1 MKKLLI
7 FLVALSLGIASQGQ
21 YMNKWYGVKYTVTAT
36 APAVTRIAED
46 DDLTIHHH
54 DNLPIQNLMVGCLLK
69 DNGTVNYYLNPTD
82 WTAKA
87 GGGAS
92 DLTGTDGQVMVEIPA
107 HYESFTV
114 SADTNFIKVSLTYK
128 AGFRYVP
135 KMYVS
140 AYKAALNR
148 TTLKLSSVVNTTTT
162 YRGGNNT
169 SAWDAAANSLLGK
182 PVSNIS
188 RTDFRTYAQNRGA
201 NWSMQSYQAWK
212 NVFWL
217 YVIEYA
223 TRNSQA
229 AVDYTYTAEGYHKGG
244 LGDGVTTAVSGTWN
258 TFNGN
263 NPFVPCGSSNSLG
276 NGTGEVDY
284 VATDFGGSGVPQ
296 TFKVPRYRGIESPF
310 GDIWEWM
317 DGISIYHS
325 VSPRASYSYIID
337 NPNYFSDGAVNLGRA
352 RAVISLALTS
362 GSVKTIAF
370 GSHGD
375 PLPSAVGG
383 DATTYWC
390 DYFYTP
396 QPVVSSA
403 WYAPVVGGYAAYCS
417 AAGFGYVAAINVA
430 TDTHTTVGS
439 RLCCFGL

>member
-36 APAVTRIAED
+36 APEVTRIAED

-82 WTAKA
+82 WTLKA

-92 DLTGTDGQVMVEIPA
+92 NLDGTDGQVMVEIPA

-148 TTLKLSSVVNTTTT
+148 TTLKLSSVI
-162 YRGGNNT
+162 NT
-169 SAWDAAANSLLGK
+169 SAAYYGADNSSTYAGY
-182 PVSNIS
+182 PATYIS
-188 RTDFRTYAQNRGA
+188 RTNFRTYAQNRGA

-212 NVFWL
+212 TVYWL

-223 TRNSQA
+223 NRNCQA
-229 AVDYTYTAEGYHKGG
+229 AVGSPDGSGYQTGG
-244 LGDGVTTAVSGTWN
+244 LGNGVTTLTHWDQ
-258 TFNGN
+258 NGYR
-263 NPFVPCGSSNSLG
+263 PTVPCGTSNSLG
-276 NGTGEVDY
+276 NFSGEVDWTTT
-284 VATDFGGSGVPQ
+284 VLTDDENV
-296 TFKVPRYRGIESPF
+296 KVPRYRGIESPF

-352 RAVISLALTS
+352 RAVMSLCLSS
-362 GSVKTIAF
+362 GYVQTIVF

-375 PLPSAVGG
+375 PLPSAIGG
-383 DATTYWC
+383 GATTYWC

-396 QPVVSSA
+396 QNVGTA
-403 WYAPVVGGYAAYCS
+403 GWYAPIVGGNAPNGAY
-417 AAGFGYVAAINVA
+417 AGFGSVSSNNGASDSASYF
-430 TDTHTTVGS
+430 GS
-439 RLCCFGL
+439 RLCFLGS

>member
-1 MKKLLI
+1 MKKLLL
-7 FLVALSLGIASQGQ
+7 FFALFPLMVQGQ

-36 APAVTRIAED
+36 DPTVTRIAED
-46 DDLTIHHH
+46 NDLTIHHH
-54 DNLPIQNLMVGCLLK
+54 DNLPIQNLMVGCLLL

-82 WTAKA
+82 WTLKA

-92 DLTGTDGQVMVEIPA
+92 NLDGTDGQVMVEIPA

-140 AYKAALNR
+140 AFKAALNR
-148 TTLKLSSVVNTTTT
+148 TTLKLSSVI
-162 YRGGNNT
+162 NT
-169 SAWDAAANSLLGK
+169 SAAYYGADNNATYAGYPATS
-182 PVSNIS
+182 IS

-201 NWSMQSYQAWK
+201 NWSMQSYMAWK
-212 NVFWL
+212 TVYWM

-223 TRNSQA
+223 NRNCQA
-229 AVDYTYTAEGYHKGG
+229 AVGSPDGSGYQTGG
-244 LGDGVTTAVSGTWN
+244 LGNGVTTLTHWDE
-258 TFNGN
+258 NGYR
-263 NPFVPCGSSNSLG
+263 PVVPCGQSNSLG
-276 NGTGEVDY
+276 NFSGEVDWTTT
-284 VATDFGGSGVPQ
+284 VLTNDEAV
-296 TFKVPRYRGIESPF
+296 KVPRYRGIESPF

-362 GSVKTIAF
+362 GYVTTITFSA
-370 GSHGD
+370 HGD

-396 QPVVSSA
+396 QNVGTA
-403 WYAPVVGGYAAYCS
+403 GWYAPFVGGS
-417 AAGFGYVAAINVA
+417 AGNGASAGFGYVYSDFGAS
-430 TDTHTTVGS
+430 DTYANLGS
-439 RLCCFGL
+439 RLCFLGS